1 MRGHEPQQFSVLCI
15 GFSCNN
21 IKQQIGGQHYE
32 LLFLERL
39 LKFSRTAKQDCN
51 WNLHF
56 SSCLF
61 FGTHLFQAKLKF
73 KWNRISTI
81 NPSPKSFLDLIS
93 KIFFSPWAVTCITL
107 YRTTGNRVGKTVT
120 ENTPIS
126 FHVNVW
132 YKSGAKNTSHC
143 SQLPV
148 PPHCSDTEDGTQS
161 SLQEQPQQLKQDHF
175 KALVWHIQCSTCEF
189 LKKRMSSKH
198 SGLIQLQ

>member
-93 KIFFSPWAVTCITL
+93 KIFFPPELWHVLLFTEPLGIELVRQWLRILQFHSMSMCDTNQEPKIHLIAPSYLYLHTAVTQRMAHKAPC
-107 YRTTGNRVGKTVT
+107 
-120 ENTPIS
+120 
-126 FHVNVW
+126 
-132 YKSGAKNTSHC
+132 KNN
-143 SQLPV
+143 
-148 PPHCSDTEDGTQS
+148 
-161 SLQEQPQQLKQDHF
+161 
-175 KALVWHIQCSTCEF
+175 
-189 LKKRMSSKH
+189 H
-198 SGLIQLQ
+198 SN